1 MIQVTA
7 PSLPSLAPLH
17 QILVKME
24 EEATNKRNKLDI
36 LTDEVLVHILCYL
49 TGRALC
55 NYKCVYR
62 SWYRLISESKYR
74 KELP

>member
-7 PSLPSLAPLH
+7 PSLPSLALLH

-24 EEATNKRNKLDI
+24 EEATNKRNEVDI
-36 LTDEVLVHILCYL
+36 LTDEVLVLILCYL
-49 TGRALC
+49 TVRTLC

-62 SWYRLISESKYR
+62 S
-74 KELP
+74 